1 MRKLSFATLPG
12 YLWTGFLT
20 ISLETFGVSPVLNF
34 ISHLINEFIINEFIY
49 KPKHYITKNYFQIT
63 IIIIYSLTSYR
74 TISYVHCF
82 IVCILQ
88 SMLKGLRS
96 PLNHKLLGPLLNW
109 EDHPSSF
116 YILPAPRLPVF
127 LFVCMFAKN
136 QINQSEDEIYCHNS
150 WITLLIIPGVFFCWL
165 IQLYIQDIHTF
176 NVFVFFLCSRF
187 WEAPLYF
194 TFGHNGSP

>member
-1 MRKLSFATLPG
+1 MFYCLHTAEYAEGFRFLNNI
-12 YLWTGFLT
+12 TG
-20 ISLETFGVSPVLNF
+20 NF
-34 ISHLINEFIINEFIY
+34 RGFSVVELY
-49 KPKHYITKNYFQIT
+49 KPLHEWIHLQPKTLITLQKIT
-63 IIIIYSLTSYR
+63 FKQLYYDIQSYKLQN
-74 TISYVHCF
+74 SYVHCF

-165 IQLYIQDIHTF
+165 IQLYIQDIHTI

>member
-20 ISLETFGVSPVLNF
+20 ISLETFGVSPLLNF
-34 ISHLINEFIINEFIY
+34 ISHFINEFIINEFIY

-88 SMLKGLRS
+88 SMLRGLRS
-96 PLNHKLLGPLLNW
+96 PLTTNCLDPHSGENCFMRKLSFATLAGYLWTGFLIISMETFGVSPLLNFISHFMN
-109 EDHPSSF
+109 EF
-116 YILPAPRLPVF
+116 
-127 LFVCMFAKN
+127 
-136 QINQSEDEIYCHNS
+136 IYNPKH
-150 WITLLIIPGVFFCWL
+150 
-165 IQLYIQDIHTF
+165 
-176 NVFVFFLCSRF
+176 
-187 WEAPLYF
+187 
-194 TFGHNGSP
+194 